1 MPTKPS
7 IVYDLW
13 VCLPWIKLNAHLAWC
28 VNNVVAAFNQEKAP
42 VGPLRNYEP
51 SFGPSCG
58 PSSTSSHRVA
68 VEGAG
73 AGCAGVA
80 PGAAQRGAAQ
90 LAGAHHPL

>member
-1 MPTKPS
+1 MP
-7 IVYDLW
+7 I
-13 VCLPWIKLNAHLAWC
+13 LAWC

-42 VGPLRNYEP
+42 
-51 SFGPSCG
+51 FGPSCG

-90 LAGAHHPL
+90 LAGAHHPLQLGGAAGRGSGVHTAVTRPSPGKHFA